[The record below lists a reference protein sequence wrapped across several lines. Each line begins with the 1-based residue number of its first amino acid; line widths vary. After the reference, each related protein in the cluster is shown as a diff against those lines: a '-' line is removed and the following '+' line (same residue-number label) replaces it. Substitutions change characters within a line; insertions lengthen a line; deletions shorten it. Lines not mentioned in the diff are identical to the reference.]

1 MQTIRAQNSDENS
14 PYGTNKQTRVVESVW
29 HRQNS
34 SSQITLEQVD
44 ERLCVSKINCK
55 NRTKIIQ
62 NNGT

>member
-1 MQTIRAQNSDENS
+1 MQTIRAQNSDEHS

-44 ERLCVSKINCK
+44 ERFRISKIN
-55 NRTKIIQ
+55 
-62 NNGT
+62 